1 MLLKVFAFPFRGSV
15 LADYSLLGELDVVK
29 RPLGSSF
36 RDVAQ
41 INLDYARLVHVAD
54 PKVQLVHRF
63 VVLARL
69 LSKKN
74 DLGSQ
79 KLAVDDKA
87 LGATVSE
94 RGVNLS

>member
-1 MLLKVFAFPFRGSV
+1 MLRQVFAFPFRGSV

-41 INLDYARLVHVAD
+41 VDLYDALLVDVAHS
-54 PKVQLVHRF
+54 KVQFVHGL
-63 VVLARL
+63 VVLAWL
-69 LSKKN
+69 LSKKD

-79 KLAVDDKA
+79 QLTVYDKL
-87 LGATVSE
+87 L
-94 RGVNLS
+94 